1 MILKN
6 RLRLLVIF
14 AFALFFG
21 TTYADSHKILISEFM
36 AINSSGLF
44 DDDGDRSDWLELY
57 NNTDAAINMD
67 GWFLSDKSDNLKK
80 WRFPSIVIPKSGYL
94 IVFASGKN
102 RIDPTKNLHANFKLT
117 GTGEFL
123 AISEPDTTVSFSYQA
138 YPSQRQNISFGI
150 YQGEMVYFT
159 TATPGSANIAGTLPF
174 APNFSIKRGFYESPI
189 DVALTLPG
197 GNGSIYYTTNGTR
210 PTKTDGTLYTAPIQI
225 TTTTPLSAIAINSEN
240 QSSEIVSNT
249 YFYLKD
255 IVNQPSNPTGYPTS
269 WKAEKETTPLASD
282 YQMDPRVTNSV
293 AYKDLMENSLT
304 SLPTMNIVTDIGN
317 LFSDKEDVTTG
328 GIYIYTGLPHTTSRE
343 WERPASVEYFDTKTQ
358 KEFQLNC
365 RLKLHGGN
373 SRRPTNSPKHG
384 FGLTFKS
391 AYGPSKLNFNL
402 FDEKGVTNEFNSLV
416 LRAGYN
422 YTWAKNAASQQ
433 IPAQYIQ
440 DSWAKNTQLDMGQPA
455 AHEKFVHLY
464 LNGLY
469 WGIYNI
475 SEKLE
480 KDFMK
485 SYLGGNEL
493 DYDVIKEKET
503 TIPTD
508 GTMVAWNALKSQITG
523 VETNVNY
530 QKIQGKNADGSL
542 NPAYQNL
549 LDVDNYIDYML
560 MNYYIGNQDWD
571 ANNWTVGRNRV
582 RNDAGFRFFSW
593 DAETSMVA
601 LTDNRII
608 TGSGGNPTAFMQY
621 LKKNADFKVRIADRI
636 KKHLLDMGGALTP
649 DAVAERYIKLA
660 DEIDMAIIS
669 ESARWSDWYTP
680 YNPYTKNDH
689 WIPRKNALLTN
700 YFPARTDVLL
710 AQLKAASLYPSVN
723 APVFTHQG
731 GDFNAAFNLGMS
743 TNTGTI
749 YYTLNGTDPRVE
761 ISGATSATSTAFA
774 GTINIGTT
782 VTVKARAKSGSE
794 WSAITEAIYNF
805 DDPNSVGILLI
816 DQLACGS
823 YPNPFIAETQVYFT
837 LPNAGNLQVDIY
849 SIDGRLV
856 QQLYNG
862 NAQSGYQKLQ
872 WSPNNN
878 EKGVF
883 ICRISFE
890 GQNYYVKL
898 VRK

>member
-1 MILKN
+1 MTLKN
-6 RLRLLVIF
+6 KLRLFFIF
-14 AFALFFG
+14 AFTLLTG
-21 TTYADSHKILISEFM
+21 VTYADSQKILISEFM
-36 AINSSGLF
+36 AINSNGLY
-44 DDDGDRSDWLELY
+44 DEDGERSDWVELY
-57 NNTDAAINMD
+57 NNTEAALNLN
-67 GWFLSDKSDNLKK
+67 GWYLSDNATNLKK
-80 WRFPSIVIPKSGYL
+80 WRFPAVLIPKGSYL
-94 IVFASGKN
+94 IVYASNKN
-102 RIDPTKNLHANFKLT
+102 RIDPTKNLHTNFKLT

-123 AISEPDTTVSFSYQA
+123 AISEPDTTISFSYQA
-138 YPSQRQNISFGI
+138 YPSQRQDISFGL
-150 YQGEMVYFT
+150 YLGEKVYLT
-159 TATPGSANIAGTLPF
+159 TATPGAENIAGTLPF
-174 APNFSIKRGFYESPI
+174 APNFSIKRGFYETPI
-189 DVALTLPG
+189 DVALSLPG

-210 PTKTDGTLYTAPIQI
+210 PTKTTGTLYTSPVRI

-240 QSSEIVSNT
+240 QSSEIISNT

-255 IVNQPSNPTGYPTS
+255 IINQPSNPVGYPAS
-269 WKAEKETTPLASD
+269 WKTEKETASLASD
-282 YQMDPRVTNSV
+282 YQMDPRVTNNV
-293 AYKDLMENSLT
+293 AYKDLMENSLK
-304 SLPTMNIVTDIGN
+304 SIPTMNIVTNIGY
-317 LFSDKEDVTTG
+317 LFSDKEDALAG
-328 GIYIYTGLPHTTSRE
+328 GIYIYTGLPHTESKA

-384 FGLTFKS
+384 FELTFKS

-402 FDEKGVTNEFNSLV
+402 FDEKEATNEFNSLV

-422 YTWAKNAASQQ
+422 YTWVKNSAAQQ

-440 DSWAKNTQLDMGQPA
+440 DSWAKTTQLDMGHPA

-475 SEKLE
+475 SEELNKNFLE
-480 KDFMK
+480 

-493 DYDVIKEKET
+493 DYDVVKEKET
-503 TIPTD
+503 TVPTD

-523 VETNVNY
+523 VETNINY
-530 QKIQGKNADGSL
+530 QKIQGKNADGSI
-542 NPAYQNL
+542 NPAFQNL
-549 LDVDNYIDYML
+549 LDIDNYIDYML

-601 LTDNRII
+601 LSDNRII

-621 LKKNADFKVRIADRI
+621 LKKNPDFKVRIADRI

-649 DAVAERYIKLA
+649 SVVAERYNKLA

-680 YNPYTKNDH
+680 YTPYTKNEH

-710 AQLKAASLYPSVN
+710 AQLKTAALYPSVN
-723 APVFTHQG
+723 APVFTHQS

-743 TNTGTI
+743 TNAGTI

-761 ISGATSATSTAFA
+761 ISGATSNASTSYT
-774 GTINIGTT
+774 GTINIGAT
-782 VTVKARAKSGSE
+782 VTVKARSKSGTE

-805 DDPNSVGILLI
+805 DNPNAIENLLV
-816 DQLACGS
+816 DQLASGS
-823 YPNPFIAETQVYFT
+823 YPNPFHNETQVYFT

-849 SIDGRLV
+849 TIDGRLAA
-856 QQLYNG
+856 QLYKG
-862 NAQSGYQKLQ
+862 QAMSGHQQLQ
-872 WSPNNN
+872 WSPNSN

-883 ICRISFE
+883 ICQINFE
-890 GQNYYVKL
+890 GRNYYVKL
-898 VRK
+898 LRK